1 MEITASMVKDLRE
14 QTGVGMMECKK
25 ALAETNGDM
34 DAARKL
40 LRERGMAS
48 ATKRDDRTAAQGIIT
63 SAVSCCNNTGAL
75 VELNCETDFVARN
88 EDFLALADEMVNVV
102 LANKMTGANEEL
114 LAVASGD
121 ETIGAKLENLV
132 IKIREKMGLGRYLC
146 YTGTENAIVDAYIHQ
161 GGQIGV
167 LTELQVGDAEA
178 LKKPE
183 LAQLARELS
192 MHISFVSP
200 KYLDRDEVDAAEIA
214 AEQEIQKQRA
224 LNEGK
229 PEAALPKIIEGR
241 MGKFFEQVTLLDSKY
256 IRDEKQSIRQVIEAA
271 AKTLGTSIKI
281 SRYARYRV
289 GEVSK

>member
-14 QTGVGMMECKK
+14 QTSVGMMECKK

-48 ATKRDDRTAAQGIIT
+48 VTKREDRTAAQGIIT
-63 SAVSCCNNTGAL
+63 AAVNCCNNTGAL
-75 VELNCETDFVARN
+75 VELNSETDFVARN
-88 EDFLALADEMVNVV
+88 EEFIALAEEMVQSVM
-102 LANKMTGANEEL
+102 ANKLTGGNDEL
-114 LAVASGD
+114 LAVATGD
-121 ETIGAKLENLV
+121 ETIGTKLENLV
-132 IKIREKMGLGRYLC
+132 LKIREKMGLGRYIC
-146 YTGTENAIVDAYIHQ
+146 FTGTENAIVDAYIHQ

-167 LTELQVGDAEA
+167 LTELQVGDVEA

-200 KYLDRDEVDAAEIA
+200 KYLDRNEVEPSEVA
-214 AEQEIQKQRA
+214 AEQEIQKHRA

-256 IRDEKQSIRQVIEAA
+256 IRDEKQSIRQVVEAA

-281 SRYARYRV
+281 SRFIRFRV
-289 GEVSK
+289 GEASK